1 MTVLQVDNGCKYC
14 KGKASVNKDIDYNL
28 IARFLAG
35 ECTEKEKEVFKSWV
49 NNDPDRKAMMESFQY
64 IWNSGNRSQPW
75 DVEMAW
81 DRVSKQMNTDK
92 TDRSLTKLKKT
103 YYLNTRNSRKPLRT
117 ILRIAAAFL
126 IVGFASL
133 YFVQMEDDGS
143 QQATDNVF
151 EQVVTERGERA
162 QVQLDDGSRIHLS
175 VDSKLQQPREFSN
188 TDRTVHLNGEAY
200 FEIAH
205 DDRPFFVHTKHAVV
219 QIYGTEFNVQA
230 YDNEQVQVV
239 VADGKVGVRS
249 PMISEAD
256 NVILVK
262 GDMAQ
267 IDRNSGEIVLK
278 RGVDLQHYLGWFNYK
293 LVFNDAPLKEVVK
306 KLERWYDIDI
316 TMTDTELYDVKFT
329 AEFENEPIV
338 EVLDIMKYSLQL
350 KYNTKGKEV
359 TFFTN

>member
-1 MTVLQVDNGCKYC
+1 
-14 KGKASVNKDIDYNL
+14 
-28 IARFLAG
+28 
-35 ECTEKEKEVFKSWV
+35 
-49 NNDPDRKAMMESFQY
+49 
-64 IWNSGNRSQPW
+64 
-75 DVEMAW
+75 
-81 DRVSKQMNTDK
+81 
-92 TDRSLTKLKKT
+92 
-103 YYLNTRNSRKPLRT
+103 
-117 ILRIAAAFL
+117 
-126 IVGFASL
+126 
-133 YFVQMEDDGS
+133 
-143 QQATDNVF
+143 
-151 EQVVTERGERA
+151 
-162 QVQLDDGSRIHLS
+162 
-175 VDSKLQQPREFSN
+175 
-188 TDRTVHLNGEAY
+188 
-200 FEIAH
+200 
-205 DDRPFFVHTKHAVV
+205 
-219 QIYGTEFNVQA
+219 
-230 YDNEQVQVV
+230 
-239 VADGKVGVRS
+239 
-249 PMISEAD
+249 MISEAD